1 MYYPYPTRCYT
12 HSLWWRWE
20 ASGRCSCHWPAIEV
34 WLSKHTSEKDKRK
47 REQWQH
53 TLKYTCPAVGIR
65 CWPCLT
71 AKIPGKEG
79 VKKHESVSRQS
90 VTVVFEVVVEVGWG
104 VWNHSGVA
112 TLINMATSIYFSL
125 SLTKS
130 TENFHQI
137 YHQRPCQS
145 ELVCAQ
151 ANSQFTFDWGSNG
164 PSQ

>member
-79 VKKHESVSRQS
+79 VKKHESVLRQS
-90 VTVVFEVVVEVGWG
+90 VTVVFEVSWGWLRCTCME
-104 VWNHSGVA
+104 
-112 TLINMATSIYFSL
+112 TLRCGCLDDDGYQF

-130 TENFHQI
+130 IENFHQI

-145 ELVCAQ
+145 ELILIEDPIGHHQ
-151 ANSQFTFDWGSNG
+151 
-164 PSQ
+164 